1 MAIEQ
6 KTIFLTS
13 DGKRFDVLE
22 VAQKHEQALQLSK
35 AIDDSGHT
43 GRDCDTDAL
52 AAWLINKYGQS
63 AFIQT
68 KFS

>member
-1 MAIEQ
+1 M
-6 KTIFLTS
+6 
-13 DGKRFDVLE
+13 LE